1 MASNALAHANSERRF
16 YTGMAIFMIAMVLI
30 GFAPSF
36 YFRGLVQYPR
46 PNPSISPLI
55 LLHGIMFSAWMILFI
70 VQVRFV
76 AAGRRDL
83 HMQLGRWGMILAIAL
98 VPLMIATTIG
108 QVARANQP
116 PIFTPLGWTAVP
128 AFVIPAFIALV
139 WGGWSYRRDAQV
151 HKRLMLGAALI
162 MMDPAI
168 GRLPIVPPTEFGF
181 HISSFISWLPFLALF
196 VWDWRTIGRVHRATL
211 YGAGLL
217 ALSMILRGFAL
228 TSPLWASFAG
238 SVVRLAGG

>member
-46 PNPSISPLI
+46 PNPSISPLV
-55 LLHGIMFSAWMILFI
+55 LLHGVMFSAWMILFI

-83 HMQLGRWGMILAIAL
+83 HMQLGRWGMTLAIAL

-116 PIFTPLGWTAVP
+116 PGFTPLGWTAIP
-128 AFVIPAFIALV
+128 AFVVPVFIALV
-139 WGGWSYRRDAQV
+139 WGGWSHRRDAQA
-151 HKRLMLGAALI
+151 HKRLMLGAALM

-168 GRLPIVPPTEFGF
+168 GRLPILPPTELGRYL
-181 HISSFISWLPFLALF
+181 SDLAGWSPFLALF
-196 VWDWRTIGRVHRATL
+196 VWDLRTIGRLHWATC

-217 ALSMILRGFAL
+217 ALAMILRGFAL
-228 TSPLWASFAG
+228 TSPLWESFAG